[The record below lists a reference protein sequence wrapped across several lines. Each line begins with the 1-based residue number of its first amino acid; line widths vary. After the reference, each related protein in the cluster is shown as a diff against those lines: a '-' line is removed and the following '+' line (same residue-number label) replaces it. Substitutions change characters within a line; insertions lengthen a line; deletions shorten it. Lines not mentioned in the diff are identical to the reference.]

1 MAIIINL
8 RNAKSWNSQIL
19 WLPCLNFALCDP
31 YDGTIS
37 IKKTAARHWPTKRL
51 PEYVSTNFDICSSDS
66 YHRIHQSSLL
76 WSLDYNG
83 CLTRAGPAGRGCRGP
98 GSVWRNVDLC
108 VENRLRS
115 YSSFCT
121 SPQLIVTR
129 TDIWYWATAVFSITP
144 RAIMQHVNTPLRR
157 WPEDWSGPT
166 ANLIEHFYMT

>member
-1 MAIIINL
+1 MFEFRPLWPL
-8 RNAKSWNSQIL
+8 RWY
-19 WLPCLNFALCDP
+19 NFNK
-31 YDGTIS
+31 
-37 IKKTAARHWPTKRL
+37 KKTAARHWPTKRL

-76 WSLDYNG
+76 WSLAYNG

-129 TDIWYWATAVFSITP
+129 TDIWYWATAVFSITLLP
-144 RAIMQHVNTPLRR
+144 EQLCNMLTPHCVDDQKTEAV
-157 WPEDWSGPT
+157 P
-166 ANLIEHFYMT
+166 NLIWLGISTWPRVIEPQKVIQEVPLQCL